1 MLNKTRSKA
10 ILALSLPIIGGMMSQ
25 NILNLVD
32 TAMVGRLG
40 APALAAVGLGGFLNY
55 MCVAFLLG
63 LSAGVQAMVS
73 RRIGEDKQS
82 EAAYPLNAALLLILM
97 AAIPMTVILYLLS
110 PYLIQWFN
118 PDPLVMEQG
127 TPYLQARFMGLI
139 SLAVHFSFRG
149 YWSAIQMTKVYLK
162 ALLFAHTSNII
173 ISYVLI
179 FGKLGMPALGTF
191 GAGLGTSIS
200 ITLAVFYYFYCAW
213 KHTRGYGFL
222 ENLPTKA
229 TVLQMVRT
237 SVPSSVQQFFFAAG
251 FAALYWIIGQVGTQ
265 ELAGANV
272 IINIMLVGL
281 LPAMGFGLGGA
292 TLVGQALGRKDIDA
306 AHLWGWDTVKLGCL
320 TAFFLML
327 PVWLFPEWILG
338 LFIPDQ
344 PAVIELTRLPLQL
357 AALSLSVECIG
368 IVLFNTI
375 NGAGDTTSTMK
386 ISFALQWLL
395 FLPMAWLVGPYLGMG
410 LTAIWIGQ
418 IIYRL
423 IFTWAMVHMWQ
434 ARKWSTVE
442 V

>member
-1 MLNKTRSKA
+1 MLDKQRSKA

-73 RRIGEDKQS
+73 RRMGEEKQS
-82 EAAYPLNAALLLILM
+82 EAAYPLNAALLLILI
-97 AAIPMTVILYLLS
+97 AAVPMTVLLYFIS
-110 PYLIQWFN
+110 PYLISWFN
-118 PDPLVMEQG
+118 PDPLVVEQG
-127 TPYLQARFMGLI
+127 TPYLQARFLGLI

-149 YWSAIQMTKVYLK
+149 YWSAINMTKIYLK
-162 ALLFAHTSNII
+162 ALLFAHASNIA

-179 FGKLGMPALGTF
+179 FGKFGMPALGTY

-200 ITLAVFYYFYCAW
+200 ITLAVFYYFYCAL

-222 ENLPTKA
+222 ENLPSKA
-229 TVLQMVRT
+229 TVKQMIKT
-237 SVPSSVQQFFFAAG
+237 SVPSSIQQFFFAAG
-251 FAALYWIIGQVGTQ
+251 FAALYWIIGQVGTK

-272 IINIMLVGL
+272 IINLMLVGL

-292 TLVGQALGRKDIDA
+292 TLVGQALGKKNIDA
-306 AHLWGWDTVKLGCL
+306 AQQWGWDTVKLACI
-320 TAFFLML
+320 TAAFLML
-327 PVWLFPEWILG
+327 PVMFFPDLILRIF
-338 LFIPDQ
+338 LTDQ
-344 PAVIELTRLPLQL
+344 SVIDLTRLPLQL
-357 AALSLSVECIG
+357 AALSLGVECIG

-386 ISFALQWLL
+386 ISFALQWIV
-395 FLPMAWLVGPYLGMG
+395 FLPAAWLVGPYLGMG

-418 IIYRL
+418 ILYRL
-423 IFTWAMVHMWQ
+423 VFTWAMIHMWQ
-434 ARKWSTVE
+434 ARKWSTIE

>member
-1 MLNKTRSKA
+1 MLDKKRSKA

-73 RRIGEDKQS
+73 RRMGESKEQQ
-82 EAAYPLNAALLLILM
+82 AAYPLNAALLLILI
-97 AAIPMTVILYLLS
+97 AALPMTVLLYFIS
-110 PYLIQWFN
+110 PYLISWFN

-127 TPYLQARFMGLI
+127 TPYLQARFLGLI

-149 YWSAIQMTKVYLK
+149 YWSAINMTKVYLK

-179 FGKLGMPALGTF
+179 FGKLGMPALGTY

-200 ITLAVFYYFYCAW
+200 ITLAVFYYFYCGF
-213 KHTRGYGFL
+213 KHTRGYGFM

-229 TVLQMVRT
+229 TVQQMIKT

-272 IINIMLVGL
+272 IINLMLVGL

-292 TLVGQALGRKDIDA
+292 TLVGQALGKKDVDA
-306 AHLWGWDTVKLGCL
+306 AHQWGWDTVKLACM
-320 TAFFLML
+320 TAAVLML
-327 PVWLFPEWILG
+327 PVVLFPDLILKVF
-338 LFIPDQ
+338 LTDQ
-344 PAVIELTRLPLQL
+344 AVIDITRLPLQL
-357 AALSLSVECIG
+357 AAISLGVECIG

-375 NGAGDTTSTMK
+375 NGAGDTTRTMK
-386 ISFALQWLL
+386 ISFALQWIF
-395 FLPMAWLVGPYLGMG
+395 FLPLAWLVGPYLGMG

-418 IIYRL
+418 ILYRL
-423 IFTWAMVHMWQ
+423 VFTWAMVYFWQ
-434 ARKWSTVE
+434 DRKWSTIE

>member
-1 MLNKTRSKA
+1 
-10 ILALSLPIIGGMMSQ
+10 MSQ

-32 TAMVGRLG
+32 SAMVGRLG
-40 APALAAVGLGGFLNY
+40 APALAAVGLGGFINF
-55 MCVAFLLG
+55 MCVAFFLG
-63 LSAGVQAMVS
+63 FGAGVQAMVS
-73 RRIGEDKQS
+73 RRIGEGKQA
-82 EAAYPLNAALLLILM
+82 EAAYPLNAALLIISIF
-97 AAIPMTVILYLLS
+97 AIPTTALLYFAA
-110 PYLIQWFN
+110 PYLIEWAN
-118 PDPLVMEQG
+118 PDPEVVRQG
-127 TPYLQARFMGLI
+127 TPYLQARFFGLI
-139 SLAVHFSFRG
+139 SLAFHFSFRG
-149 YWSAIQMTKVYLK
+149 YWSAINMTKVYLK
-162 ALLFAHTSNII
+162 ALLFAHASNIA

-222 ENLPTKA
+222 ESLPTKV
-229 TVLQMVRT
+229 TVKQMIKT

-251 FAALYWIIGQVGTQ
+251 FAALYWIIGQVGTA

-281 LPAMGFGLGGA
+281 LPGMGFGLGGA
-292 TLVGQALGRKDIDA
+292 TLVGQALGKKNIDA

-320 TAFFLML
+320 TAFVLML
-327 PVWLFPEWILG
+327 PVWLFPDWVLG
-338 LFIPDQ
+338 LFLPDQ

-357 AALSLSVECIG
+357 AALSLAVECIG

-395 FLPMAWLVGPYLGMG
+395 FLPLAWLVGPYLGMG

-418 IIYRL
+418 IMYRL

-434 ARKWSTVE
+434 GRKWSTVE

>member
-1 MLNKTRSKA
+1 MLDKQRSKA

-73 RRIGEDKQS
+73 RRMGENKQS
-82 EAAYPLNAALLLILM
+82 EAAYPLNAALILILI
-97 AAIPMTVILYLLS
+97 AAIPMTVLLYFLS
-110 PYLIQWFN
+110 PHLIQWFN
-118 PDPLVMEQG
+118 PDPLVIEQG
-127 TPYLQARFMGLI
+127 TPYLQARFLGLI
-139 SLAVHFSFRG
+139 SLALHYSFRG
-149 YWSAIQMTKVYLK
+149 YWSAINMTKVYLK
-162 ALLFAHTSNII
+162 ALLFAHASNII

-179 FGKLGMPALGTF
+179 FGKLGMPALGTY

-200 ITLAVFYYFYCAW
+200 ITLAVLYYFYCAS

-222 ENLPTKA
+222 AKLPTKA
-229 TVLQMVRT
+229 TVNQMIKT
-237 SVPSSVQQFFFAAG
+237 SVPSSIQQFFFAAG
-251 FAALYWIIGQVGTQ
+251 FAALYWIIGQVGTA

-272 IINIMLVGL
+272 IINLMLVGM

-292 TLVGQALGRKDIDA
+292 TLVGRSLGQNNINA
-306 AHLWGWDTVKLGCL
+306 AQQWGWDTVKLACI
-320 TAFFLML
+320 TATMLML
-327 PVWLFPEWILG
+327 PVMLFPDFILR
-338 LFIPDQ
+338 LFLTDQ
-344 PAVIELTRLPLQL
+344 SVINLTRLPLQL
-357 AALSLSVECIG
+357 AAVSLSLECIG
-368 IVLFNTI
+368 LVLFNTI

-386 ISFALQWLL
+386 ISFALQWIL

-423 IFTWAMVHMWQ
+423 VFTWAMIHMWQ
-434 ARKWSTVE
+434 ARKWSTIE

>member
-1 MLNKTRSKA
+1 MLDKKRSKA

-73 RRIGEDKQS
+73 RRMGENKES
-82 EAAYPLNAALLLILM
+82 EAAYPLNAALLLILI
-97 AAIPMTVILYLLS
+97 AAIPMTGLLYFLS
-110 PYLIQWFN
+110 PHLIQWFN
-118 PDPLVMEQG
+118 PDPLVVEQG
-127 TPYLQARFMGLI
+127 TPYLQARFLGLI
-139 SLAVHFSFRG
+139 SLAIHFSFRG
-149 YWSAIQMTKVYLK
+149 YWSAIEMTKIYLK
-162 ALLFAHTSNII
+162 ALLFAHASNIA

-179 FGKLGMPALGTF
+179 FGKLGMPALGTY

-200 ITLAVFYYFYCAW
+200 ITLAVFYYFYCAY

-222 ENLPTKA
+222 ENLPSKA
-229 TVLQMVRT
+229 TIMQMIRT
-237 SVPSSVQQFFFAAG
+237 SVPSSIQQFFFAAG
-251 FAALYWIIGQVGTQ
+251 FAALYWIIGQVGTE

-272 IINIMLVGL
+272 IINLMLVGL

-292 TLVGQALGRKDIDA
+292 TLVGQSLGKKNIDA
-306 AHLWGWDTVKLGCL
+306 AHQWGWDTVKLACI
-320 TAFFLML
+320 TAAVLML
-327 PVWLFPEWILG
+327 PVMLFPDFILR
-338 LFIPDQ
+338 LFLTDQ
-344 PAVIELTRLPLQL
+344 LVIDLSRLPLQL
-357 AALSLSVECIG
+357 AALSLGVECIG

-386 ISFALQWLL
+386 ISFALQWIL

-418 IIYRL
+418 ILYRL

-434 ARKWSTVE
+434 ARKWSTIE

>member
-1 MLNKTRSKA
+1 MLNKPRSKA

-73 RRIGEDKQS
+73 RRMGEDKQS
-82 EAAYPLNAALLLILM
+82 EAAYPLNAALILILV
-97 AAIPMTVILYLLS
+97 AAVPMTLLLYFLS
-110 PYLIQWFN
+110 PHLIQWFN
-118 PDPLVMEQG
+118 PDPLVVEQG
-127 TPYLQARFMGLI
+127 TPYLQARFLGLI
-139 SLAVHFSFRG
+139 SLAIHFSFRG
-149 YWSAIQMTKVYLK
+149 YWSAINMTKVYLK

-179 FGKLGMPALGTF
+179 FGKLGMPALGTY

-200 ITLAVFYYFYCAW
+200 ITLAVFYYFYCAL

-222 ENLPTKA
+222 ENLPSKA
-229 TVLQMVRT
+229 TIKQMVKT
-237 SVPSSVQQFFFAAG
+237 SIPSSIQQFFFAAG
-251 FAALYWIIGQVGTQ
+251 FAALYWIIGQVGTA

-272 IINIMLVGL
+272 IINLMLVGL

-292 TLVGQALGRKDIDA
+292 TLVGQSLGKKNINA
-306 AHLWGWDTVKLGCL
+306 AHQWGWDTVKLACI
-320 TAFFLML
+320 TAALLML
-327 PVWLFPEWILG
+327 PVMLFPELILRVF
-338 LFIPDQ
+338 LTDQ
-344 PAVIELTRLPLQL
+344 AVIDITRLPLQL
-357 AALSLSVECIG
+357 AAISLGVECIG

-386 ISFALQWLL
+386 ISFALQWIV
-395 FLPMAWLVGPYLGMG
+395 FLPMAWFVGPYLGMG

-418 IIYRL
+418 ILYRL
-423 IFTWAMVHMWQ
+423 VFTWAMIHMWQ
-434 ARKWSTVE
+434 GRRWSTIE